1 MKSIES
7 YPTYEEAEENQI
19 TLLAMN
25 IDCKIKTPSQSIYE
39 TAHGYLPEY
48 HLLVAESD
56 EEEAKKYVEKKI
68 SEDYEPLVKCPHCKS
83 GNKKEYETNFFIG
96 FLGLILILPMVVA
109 IIWQRIKGRKYICS
123 DCGKKYRY
131 NFRS

>member
-19 TLLAMN
+19 TLLAMD
-25 IDCKIKTPSQSIYE
+25 IDCKIKTPSQGIFEITYGS
-39 TAHGYLPEY
+39 LPEY
-48 HLLVAESD
+48 HLLVDESD
-56 EEEAKKYVEKKI
+56 EEEAKKYIEKKI

-83 GNKKEYETNFFIG
+83 GNKKEYEMHS
-96 FLGLILILPMVVA
+96 FLSAIGLILILPMVVG

-123 DCGKKYRY
+123 NCGKKYRY
-131 NFRS
+131 NFRT